1 MAGNVTDSDNEDDI
15 NAGKVAKFS
24 KTVTV
29 STNFFIRWYSDSVIF
44 YSSIACMFG
53 VMVLIVLVVRRKRR
67 EA

>member
-15 NAGKVAKFS
+15 NAGKVTKFS

-29 STNFFIRWYSDSVIF
+29 STNFFIRWYSDSVFF